1 MGIGV
6 AVVTWVCAK
15 LDDMKTVTDED
26 FFAEVPLFS
35 EFEGVTDAANY
46 RPLPDGWVM
55 ALADIVGSTQAIGA
69 GRYKDVNMAGAS
81 VISAVL
87 NAVGKGD
94 YPFVFGGDGALI
106 ALPGSLEAAAREALA
121 AAQVWVEEDLNL
133 VLRIAIVPVAD
144 TRAEGLDVRV
154 ARYSASPY
162 VTYAMFWGGGT
173 SWAERQMKLGRYGIA
188 RAPAGTRPDLTGLSC
203 RWSPIDARNGE
214 IVSIIA
220 VPGEG
225 RPGREFQELVSGIV
239 AITTEQ
245 NRDSH
250 PVPADGPD
258 LAFSLHGINR
268 EAKAT
273 APPSRR
279 LWQKLFIFLQLG
291 ITVACYRLGIP
302 LGRFDA
308 RRYKRDVADNSDFR
322 KFDDGLKMTIDVDA
336 EHLKRIETLL
346 QQAQAKGVARYGLHR
361 QSSALM
367 TCFVPT
373 PIARDHIHFIDG
385 AAGGYAVAASQITG
399 KSLSAVSVTP

>member
-1 MGIGV
+1 
-6 AVVTWVCAK
+6 
-15 LDDMKTVTDED
+15 MKTVTDED

-46 RPLPDGWVM
+46 RPLPDGWVL

-106 ALPGSLEAAAREALA
+106 ALPGSLEAAARDALA

-225 RPGREFQELVSGIV
+225 RPGRDFQELVSGIV

-245 NRDSH
+245 NRNSH

-273 APPSRR
+273 APPRRR

-291 ITVACYRLGIP
+291 ITVACYRFGIP

-346 QQAQAKGVARYGLHR
+346 QQARAKGVARYGLHR

-399 KSLSAVSVTP
+399 KSLSAVCVTP